1 MPRAEL
7 VGIAKMA
14 AQSGVLEEKSRV
26 EYRDLDARSYITRCP
41 NPALPFQWT
50 INPYRGCEYGCKY
63 CYARYTHEFMEL
75 RDPRA
80 FETRIFAKK
89 WNRAEFVR
97 ELRRVPFEQGIAM
110 GTATDPYQPAERRY
124 GLTRRMLE
132 AFAAHAQHQG
142 LWITTKSDLASR
154 DADLLTKIAANRNQV
169 SVNITITTLDTSLA
183 RALEPYAPRPDLR
196 LGAVRHL
203 AQAGIHVCVN
213 CSPVMPLINDSESS
227 IDAVAKAAREAG
239 AKAFWSNVVF
249 LKPCASQV
257 FFPFLEEKFPNA
269 VRRYRAAFS
278 HEAYLKGPYL
288 ETIGQRV
295 QRVRDR
301 HGFRSRSRDE
311 GRHPAGENPQMQFT
325 WES

>member
-1 MPRAEL
+1 MSQPHL
-7 VGIAKMA
+7 IGIAKLA
-14 AQSGVLEEKSRV
+14 AESGVLEEKSRV
-26 EYRDLDARSYITRCP
+26 EYRDLEARRYITKCP

-89 WNRAEFVR
+89 WNRAAFLN
-97 ELRRVPFEQGIAM
+97 ELRRVPFEQGIAI
-110 GTATDPYQPAERRY
+110 GTATDPYQPAERRF

-132 AFAAHAQHQG
+132 VFAAHARHQG

-154 DADLLTKIAANRNQV
+154 DAALLAAIAANQNQV
-169 SVNITITTLDTSLA
+169 SVNITITTLDTNLA
-183 RALEPYAPRPDLR
+183 RALEPFAPRPDLR
-196 LGAVRHL
+196 LGAVQRL
-203 AQAGIHVCVN
+203 AEAGIHVCVN
-213 CSPVMPLINDSESS
+213 CSPVMPLINDSEES
-227 IDAVAKAAREAG
+227 IDAVAKAAKDAG
-239 AKAFWSNVVF
+239 ARAFWSNVVF

-257 FFPFLEEKFPNA
+257 FFPFLEEKFPAA
-269 VRRYRAAFS
+269 VRRYRAAFGDA
-278 HEAYLKGPYL
+278 AYLKGPYL

-301 HGFRSRSRDE
+301 HGFHSRSRGE
-311 GRHPAGENPQMQFT
+311 GRHPGGENPQLQFS
-325 WES
+325 WE